1 MKKLDIAIICVL
13 IYVYCGCRE
22 NIPFNDIIVEGTKTE
37 GFLFD
42 EEKLVNIQEVL
53 NSFYHPDFKRNI
65 EVVNDLE
72 KADIPQ
78 EMIEVLISE
87 NGGSEEDEIYKRY
100 LSDNYTNIDL
110 SNMNDTELRNVTDLI
125 GDRAVYDI
133 KKVDIDYDGEC
144 EYLIEYAEGTGDKKA
159 ISIFKNVDR
168 KLSEIYYIFDEYGH
182 YELLEQE
189 NKFYILAG
197 DYIVYYNKTAEDW
210 EKINVSKTV
219 LDYEAYEF
227 FSDSQLL
234 EEKDIINSIDLL
246 DRTDW
251 VKVYEYSY
259 TLICGTP
266 NILKQKIG
274 EDNYIYIYTD
284 FRNHTRN
291 DRSDRLLF
299 VAKEVP
305 GGQYEIIK
313 AYYLVADIQLSIEWA
328 AD

>member
-13 IYVYCGCRE
+13 IYVCCGCRE
-22 NIPFNDIIVEGTKTE
+22 NIPSNDKIVEGTETE

-53 NSFYHPDFKRNI
+53 NSFYHPDFKRDI

-78 EMIEVLISE
+78 EMIEVLVSE
-87 NGGSEEDEIYKRY
+87 NGGSEDDEIYKRY

-110 SNMNDTELRNVTDLI
+110 SNMNDTELGNVADLI
-125 GDRAVYDI
+125 GDRAVYGI
-133 KKVDIDYDGEC
+133 KKVDIDYDGEY
-144 EYLIEYAEGTGDKKA
+144 EYLIEYAEGTGEKEA
-159 ISIFKNVDR
+159 ISIFKNVDG
-168 KLSEIYYIFDEYGH
+168 KILEIYYIFEEYGH

-210 EKINVSKTV
+210 EKINVSITV

-227 FSDSQLL
+227 FSDSQL
-234 EEKDIINSIDLL
+234 EEKEIFNSLDLT

-251 VKVYEYSY
+251 VKEAEYSY
-259 TLICGTP
+259 SLICGTP
-266 NILKQKIG
+266 NILMKKIG

-313 AYYLVADIQLSIEWA
+313 AYYLAADLQLSIEWSA
-328 AD
+328 N